1 MDNGI
6 YIALSKQLAQFRQMA
21 VIAGNVAN
29 VNTAGYQGDQMLFR
43 DYLAPDVNRKKNT
56 FTQDYDTYRDTK
68 AGKMIVTGNPLD
80 LAIVGKGYFEVE
92 TPLGRRFT
100 RAGNFTIN
108 GQNTL
113 VNAEG
118 YPVMMQG
125 GQPLQLEED
134 DVVVEV
140 REDGVI
146 MVDGEERGNISVVD
160 FENEQLLQKVGNSLY
175 SSEEDPL
182 PIEVP
187 TVAQGTLE
195 GSNVEPVSEIT
206 QMITTMRRVGVTSDF
221 IDTSYE
227 LERKAMSV
235 LAKQNR

>member
-21 VIAGNVAN
+21 VIANNVAN

-43 DYLAPDVNRKKNT
+43 DYLVPDANQRRNT
-56 FTQDYDTYRDTK
+56 FTQDYDTFRNTQQ
-68 AGKMIVTGNPLD
+68 GKMNVTGNPLD
-80 LAIVGKGYFEVE
+80 FAIIGKGFFVVE
-92 TPLGRRFT
+92 TPLGERYT

-113 VNAEG
+113 VTAEG
-118 YPVMMQG
+118 YPVMLEG
-125 GQPLQLEED
+125 NQPLQLEED
-134 DVVVEV
+134 DAVIEL

-146 MVDGEERGNISVVD
+146 MVDGEERGNIQIVN
-160 FENEQLLQKVGNSLY
+160 FENEQLLEKVGSNMY
-175 SSEEDPL
+175 KTEEDPT
-182 PIEVP
+182 PIDVP
-187 TVAQGTLE
+187 TLAQGTLE
-195 GSNVEPVSEIT
+195 GANVEPVLEIT
-206 QMITTMRRVGVTSDF
+206 NMITTMRRVGITSDF

-227 LERKAMSV
+227 LERKAMTV